1 MKLPAQ
7 TETMVWSAVAGA
19 VFLSIVGFS
28 FGGWQTSK
36 QSLSLGDARANQA
49 VAKAIAPVCAEMF
62 KRDSNY
68 KNNLSEL
75 KKVDDWSRSTFI
87 EKGGWGKM
95 PGGAALD
102 SDTGKACATLLLPS

>member
-1 MKLPAQ
+1 
-7 TETMVWSAVAGA
+7 
-19 VFLSIVGFS
+19 
-28 FGGWQTSK
+28 
-36 QSLSLGDARANQA
+36 
-49 VAKAIAPVCAEMF
+49 MF
-62 KRDSNY
+62 KRDANY